1 MSESDEP
8 TLVIR
13 SGRRGP
19 QPLAKDASTL
29 LRHHLGTRGFARVEL
44 VTRWAEIVGAGLAE
58 HCFPYRLSAGGSGG
72 ATLTLLADDRAALE
86 LQHQGPKLI
95 DKINAY
101 FGTAVI
107 SKIKVVA
114 GDIPKP
120 LAKRAAPRA
129 LRPDEEAALH
139 SRVSGIQDPTLRAA
153 FERLGRHALGESR
166 KPAVYKR

>member
-8 TLVIR
+8 ATAIR

-19 QPLAKDASTL
+19 QPLAKDASAL
-29 LRHHLGTRGFARVEL
+29 LRHHLGTRGFTRVEL
-44 VTRWAEIVGAGLAE
+44 VTRWTEIAGSGLAE
-58 HCFPYRLSAGGSGG
+58 HCFPYRLSSGQSGG
-72 ATLTLLADDRAALE
+72 ATLTLVADDRAALE

-129 LRPDEEAALH
+129 LLPDEEATLRA
-139 SRVSGIQDPTLRAA
+139 RVDGIEDPGLRAA
-153 FERLGRHALGESR
+153 FERLGCHALGERR